1 VTGRWHRAGL
11 AWTDSALPP
20 RTLRTVYAYVSGTLA
35 DKKPTEAVIEA
46 GGIGY
51 LLLIP
56 ASSYERLPAV
66 GKPAKLVT
74 TFVVRDDALTLYGFA
89 SEPERTTF
97 ETLTNVSGVGPKL
110 ALAALSA
117 MSPSELRD
125 AVVAGDAA
133 LLTRIPGIGKRT
145 AERLI
150 VELKDKFAGM
160 DGLEP
165 AGALGGDGTSE
176 ARADARSGL
185 EALGLSRA
193 EAEKR
198 LRKVLRAHPGTQSA
212 EDLIRLALR
221 EA

>member
-1 VTGRWHRAGL
+1 M
-11 AWTDSALPP
+11 
-20 RTLRTVYAYVSGTLA
+20 YAFVSGTLA
-35 DKKPTEAVIEA
+35 DKKPTEAIIDA
-46 GGIGY
+46 GGVGY
-51 LLLIP
+51 RLLIP
-56 ASSYERLPAV
+56 ASSFERLPAV

-74 TFVVRDDALTLYGFA
+74 AFVVRDDALTLYGFA
-89 SEPERTTF
+89 SEAERSAF
-97 ETLTNVSGVGPKL
+97 ETLTGVSGVGPKL

-125 AVVAGDAA
+125 TVVAGDAA
-133 LLTRIPGIGKRT
+133 LLTRIPGVGKRT

-150 VELKDKFAGM
+150 VELRDKFAGM
-160 DGLEP
+160 EGIDPSGAM
-165 AGALGGDGTSE
+165 AGDSDASA

-193 EAEKR
+193 ESEKR
-198 LRKVLRAHPGTQSA
+198 LRKVIRAHPGTRSA

>member
-1 VTGRWHRAGL
+1 M
-11 AWTDSALPP
+11 
-20 RTLRTVYAYVSGTLA
+20 YAYVSGTLA

-46 GGIGY
+46 GGVGY
-51 LLLIP
+51 RLLIP
-56 ASSYERLPAV
+56 ASSFERLPAV
-66 GKPAKLVT
+66 GQPAKLVT
-74 TFVVRDDALTLYGFA
+74 SFVVRDDALTLYGFA
-89 SEPERTTF
+89 SGPERTTF
-97 ETLTNVSGVGPKL
+97 ETLTGVSGVGPKL

-125 AVVAGDAA
+125 TVVAGDTAM
-133 LLTRIPGIGKRT
+133 LTRVPGIGKRT

-150 VELKDKFAGM
+150 VELRDKFAGM

-165 AGALGGDGTSE
+165 AGALGGDDASE

-198 LRKVLRAHPGTQSA
+198 LRKVLRAHPGTRSA

>member
-1 VTGRWHRAGL
+1 M
-11 AWTDSALPP
+11 
-20 RTLRTVYAYVSGTLA
+20 YAYVSGTLA
-35 DKKPTEAVIEA
+35 DKKPTEALIEA
-46 GGIGY
+46 GGLGY
-51 LLLIP
+51 RLLIP
-56 ASSYERLPAV
+56 ASSFEKLPAV
-66 GKPAKLVT
+66 GQPAKLVT
-74 TFVVRDDALTLYGFA
+74 AFVVREDAMTLYGFA
-89 SEPERTTF
+89 TEPERTAF
-97 ETLTNVSGVGPKL
+97 ETLTAVSGVGPKL

-125 AVVAGDAA
+125 TVVSGDAA
-133 LLTRIPGIGKRT
+133 MLTRVPGIGKRT

-150 VELKDKFAGM
+150 VELRDKFAGM
-160 DGLEP
+160 DGLD
-165 AGALGGDGTSE
+165 AGGAPGDGAASE

>member
-1 VTGRWHRAGL
+1 M
-11 AWTDSALPP
+11 
-20 RTLRTVYAYVSGTLA
+20 YAYVSGTLA
-35 DKKPTEAVIEA
+35 DKQPTEVLIEA

-51 LLLIP
+51 RLLIP
-56 ASSYERLPAV
+56 TSSFERLPAV
-66 GKPAKLVT
+66 GQPAKLVT
-74 TFVVRDDALTLYGFA
+74 TFVVREDAMTLYGFA
-89 SEPERTTF
+89 TEPERTAF
-97 ETLTNVSGVGPKL
+97 ETLTAVSGVGPKL

-125 AVVAGDAA
+125 TVVAGDAA
-133 LLTRIPGIGKRT
+133 LLTRIPGVGKRT

-150 VELKDKFAGM
+150 VELRDKFAGL
-160 DGLEP
+160 DGLDT
-165 AGALGGDGTSE
+165 GSTLGGDGAASE

>member
-1 VTGRWHRAGL
+1 M
-11 AWTDSALPP
+11 
-20 RTLRTVYAYVSGTLA
+20 YAYVSGTLA
-35 DKKPTEAVIEA
+35 DKKPTEAIVEA
-46 GGIGY
+46 GGLGY
-51 LLLIP
+51 RLLIP
-56 ASSYERLPAV
+56 ASSFEKLPAL
-66 GKPAKLVT
+66 GKPAKLLT
-74 TFVVRDDALTLYGFA
+74 TFVVRDDAQLLYGFA
-89 SEPERTTF
+89 TEPEQTAF
-97 ETLTNVSGVGPKL
+97 ETLIAVSGVGPKL

-117 MSPSELRD
+117 MSPTELRD
-125 AVVAGDAA
+125 TVVAGDAA
-133 LLTRIPGIGKRT
+133 MLTRVPGIGKRT

-150 VELKDKFAGM
+150 VELRDKFAGM
-160 DGLEP
+160 DGLD
-165 AGALGGDGTSE
+165 AGGALGGDSVASE

>member
-1 VTGRWHRAGL
+1 M
-11 AWTDSALPP
+11 
-20 RTLRTVYAYVSGTLA
+20 YAYISGTLA
-35 DKKPTEAVIEA
+35 DKKPTEAIVEA
-46 GGIGY
+46 GGLGY
-51 LLLIP
+51 RLLIP
-56 ASSYERLPAV
+56 ASSFEKLPAL
-66 GKPAKLVT
+66 GKPAKLLT
-74 TFVVRDDALTLYGFA
+74 TFVVRDDAQLLYGFA
-89 SEPERTTF
+89 TEPEQTAF
-97 ETLTNVSGVGPKL
+97 ETLVAVSGVGPKL

-125 AVVAGDAA
+125 TVVAGDSAM
-133 LLTRIPGIGKRT
+133 LTRVPGIGKRT

-150 VELKDKFAGM
+150 VELRDKFAGM
-160 DGLEP
+160 DGLETG
-165 AGALGGDGTSE
+165 GASGGDSVASE

>member
-1 VTGRWHRAGL
+1 MF
-11 AWTDSALPP
+11 
-20 RTLRTVYAYVSGTLA
+20 AYVSGTLA
-35 DKKPTEAVIEA
+35 DKKPTEAVVDV

-51 LLLIP
+51 RLLIP
-56 ASSYERLPAV
+56 ASSFEKLPAQ
-66 GKPAKLVT
+66 GKSVKLLT
-74 TFVVRDDALTLYGFA
+74 TFVVREDAQVLYGFA
-89 SEPERTTF
+89 TEPEQTAF
-97 ETLTNVSGVGPKL
+97 ETLVAVSGVGPKL

-125 AVVAGDAA
+125 TVVAGDAA
-133 LLTRIPGIGKRT
+133 MLTRVPGIGKRT

-150 VELKDKFAGM
+150 VELRDKFAGM
-160 DGLEP
+160 DGLDT
-165 AGALGGDGTSE
+165 GSTMGGDSDASA

-185 EALGLSRA
+185 EALGLGRA

>member
-1 VTGRWHRAGL
+1 M
-11 AWTDSALPP
+11 
-20 RTLRTVYAYVSGTLA
+20 YAYVSGTLA
-35 DKKPTEAVIEA
+35 DKKPTEAVVEA

-51 LLLIP
+51 RLLIP

-74 TFVVRDDALTLYGFA
+74 SFVVRDDALTLYGFA
-89 SEPERTTF
+89 SDAERTAF
-97 ETLTNVSGVGPKL
+97 ETLTNVTGVGPKL

-117 MSPSELRD
+117 MSPGELRD
-125 AVVAGDAA
+125 SVVAGDAA
-133 LLTRIPGIGKRT
+133 MLTRIPGVGKRK

-165 AGALGGDGTSE
+165 AGALGGDGASE

-212 EDLIRLALR
+212 EELIRLALR
-221 EA
+221 EG

>member
-1 VTGRWHRAGL
+1 M
-11 AWTDSALPP
+11 
-20 RTLRTVYAYVSGTLA
+20 YAYVSGTLA
-35 DKKPTEAVIEA
+35 DKKPTEAVIDV
-46 GGIGY
+46 GGLGY
-51 LLLIP
+51 RLFIP
-56 ASSYERLPAV
+56 ASSFEKLPAV
-66 GKPAKLVT
+66 GAAAKLVT
-74 TFVVRDDALTLYGFA
+74 TYVVRDDAHVLYGFA
-89 SEPERTTF
+89 TDAERATF
-97 ETLTNVSGVGPKL
+97 ETLVAVSGVGPKL

-125 AVVAGDAA
+125 TVVSGDAA
-133 LLTRIPGIGKRT
+133 MLTRVPGVGKRK

-150 VELKDKFAGM
+150 VELRDKFAAM
-160 DGLEP
+160 DGLDP
-165 AGALGGDGTSE
+165 AGALGGDGGSSE

-185 EALGLSRA
+185 EALGLARA